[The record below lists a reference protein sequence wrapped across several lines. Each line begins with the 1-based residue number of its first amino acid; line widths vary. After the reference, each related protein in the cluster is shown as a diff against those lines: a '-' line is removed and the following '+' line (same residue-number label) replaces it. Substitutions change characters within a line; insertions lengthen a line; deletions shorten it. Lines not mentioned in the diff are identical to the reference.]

1 MAIAVMMNSWF
12 DDTLV
17 LYSTIPD
24 DAMVTNP
31 ADVLLQEY
39 VESADAERAELLLQT
54 LISEHALPDIRKAVL
69 RKLAFQDQSSDAE
82 HVIAEA
88 ALDLA
93 ARLRSTRDADT
104 PFAALTAAAARDT
117 TSEYLRRNHPTRYR
131 VETRVRY
138 LHTTEKG
145 LAMWETNGEWL
156 CGLSTWQAQGAEAV
170 PKAKLDK
177 WRDLLQHVP
186 RGRNAVHPADLAFT
200 IFGRLG
206 APVPLD
212 DLTGIVQEI
221 LGLTEAAPAREG
233 ATSEMDHFRRTEL
246 AGWMAKLW
254 ALIREMPLAR
264 RSTVLLGL
272 RAADGQAAATLL
284 QLTRVA
290 GLPQLAEALEIPV
303 TELAAIWNQLPLD
316 DAAIGVRLGIAPQG
330 AGALRLAACE
340 ELKAL

>member
-1 MAIAVMMNSWF
+1 
-12 DDTLV
+12 
-17 LYSTIPD
+17 
-24 DAMVTNP
+24 MVTNP

-39 VESADAERAELLLQT
+39 VECADAERAEFLLET

-82 HVIAEA
+82 EVITEA

-93 ARLRSTRDADT
+93 ARLRSTKDAAT
-104 PFAALTAAAARDT
+104 PFAVLAAAAARHSVSD
-117 TSEYLRRNHPTRYR
+117 YLRRKHPTRHR

-145 LAMWETNGEWL
+145 LAMWETKGDWL
-156 CGLSTWQAQGAEAV
+156 CGLSSWQTEDAEPV
-170 PKAKLDK
+170 SKAKLDM
-177 WRDLLQHVP
+177 WRDLLQDVP

-233 ATSEMDHFRRTEL
+233 ATSEMDHFRRSEL

-254 ALIREMPLAR
+254 ASIREMPVAE
-264 RSTVLLGL
+264 RSAVLLGL
-272 RAADGQAAATLL
+272 RAADGQSAAVLL
-284 QLTRVA
+284 QLTGVA
-290 GLPQLAEALEIPV
+290 GLTQLAESLEIPV

-316 DAAIGVRLGIAPQG
+316 DAAIALRLGITPQR
-330 AGALRLAACE
+330 AGALRKAACE